1 MDSDRDS
8 VLESEDGKE
17 VIVRCFVFF
26 SKSAVCFFLDCIGE
40 ENMFFII

>member
-17 VIVRCFVFF
+17 VIVRCFGFFLAKVLFVFF
-26 SKSAVCFFLDCIGE
+26 FRLHR
-40 ENMFFII
+40 